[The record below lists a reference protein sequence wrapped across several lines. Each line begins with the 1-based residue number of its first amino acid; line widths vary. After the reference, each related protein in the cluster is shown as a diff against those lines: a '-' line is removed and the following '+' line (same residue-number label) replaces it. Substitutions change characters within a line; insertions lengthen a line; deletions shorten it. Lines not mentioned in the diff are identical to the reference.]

1 MRHNLD
7 FSKSKIYIIRS
18 PSTEKV
24 YVGSTCSTL
33 TVRFSEHKSG
43 WKRWVKKV
51 EKNKDYTSYNSS
63 FDIIR
68 YGDAFIELLE
78 EYPCVDNTELRKREC
93 VFISSTNH
101 AVNRYLS
108 RRRCEC
114 GCMVTKYM
122 EYNHWVSGKC
132 VNRI

>member
-1 MRHNLD
+1 MGQNPD

-33 TVRFSEHKSG
+33 TVRFSGHKSG
-43 WKRWVKKV
+43 WKRWV

-63 FDIIR
+63 FEIIR

-78 EYPCVDNTELRKREC
+78 KYPCADNTQLRKREC
-93 VFISSTNH
+93 EFINSTNH
-101 AVNRYLS
+101 VVNRYLS
-108 RRRCEC
+108 RRLCEC
-114 GCMVTKYM
+114 GRIVTKYM
-122 EYNHWVSGKC
+122 EYTHWVSGKC
-132 VNRI
+132 TNRI

>member
-24 YVGSTCSTL
+24 YVGSTTKTL
-33 TVRFSEHKSG
+33 AERFTGHKNKC
-43 WKRWVKKV
+43 KRWL
-51 EKNKDYTSYNSS
+51 KNKSEIYMSS
-63 FDIIR
+63 FDIIK

-78 EYPCVDNTELRKREC
+78 QYPCADNTELRKREC
-93 VFISSTNH
+93 VFICSTNH
-101 AVNRYLS
+101 TINKHLTGRI
-108 RRRCEC
+108 CEC
-114 GCMVTKYM
+114 GRMVTKYM
-122 EYNHWVSGKC
+122 EYTHWVSGKC